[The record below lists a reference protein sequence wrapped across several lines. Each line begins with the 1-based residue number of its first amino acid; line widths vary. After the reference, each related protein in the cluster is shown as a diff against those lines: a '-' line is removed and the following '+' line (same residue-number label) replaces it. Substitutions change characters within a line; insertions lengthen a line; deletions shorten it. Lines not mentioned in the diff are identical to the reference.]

1 LLAIPWVT
9 LVVTPLSML
18 GVVFGGFW
26 QAGAWGVDA
35 MGVVLGW
42 LAAWPL
48 ATLSLPIPPVWVAV
62 AAVLGG
68 ALLAKRLPWGLRLL
82 GVPLMLPALLW
93 QSPRPLTGQVEM
105 IAADVAQGTAV
116 LVRTATHSLLY
127 DAGPRWGPE
136 SDAGHRVLL
145 PLLRRLDE
153 KLDTLV
159 LSHRDTDHTGG
170 ALAVMGMQPQAKL
183 LSSIEADHSLQVQG
197 AAQRCE
203 AGQRWTWD
211 GVLFEVL
218 HPQAG
223 DYTTSAKSNALS
235 CVLRIQAADQ
245 VLLLTGDIEAAQEQQ
260 LLAREHGALRA
271 DVLLV
276 PHHGSRT
283 SSTDEFLQAASPRFA
298 LVQAGY
304 RNRFGHPSPFVVE
317 RYQALGI
324 ALVDTS
330 HCGAATWRSDQPKRL
345 RCERE
350 AALRYWH
357 HRP

>member
-1 LLAIPWVT
+1 
-9 LVVTPLSML
+9 
-18 GVVFGGFW
+18 
-26 QAGAWGVDA
+26 
-35 MGVVLGW
+35 
-42 LAAWPL
+42 
-48 ATLSLPIPPVWVAV
+48 
-62 AAVLGG
+62 
-68 ALLAKRLPWGLRLL
+68 
-82 GVPLMLPALLW
+82 
-93 QSPRPLTGQVEM
+93 
-105 IAADVAQGTAV
+105 
-116 LVRTATHSLLY
+116 
-127 DAGPRWGPE
+127 
-136 SDAGHRVLL
+136 
-145 PLLRRLDE
+145 
-153 KLDTLV
+153 
-159 LSHRDTDHTGG
+159 
-170 ALAVMGMQPQAKL
+170 MGMQPQAKL